1 MFAASNRLIMIK
13 LLADTETGDDGTVTL
28 DVGVDE
34 GVEKSLSLADHFQQ
48 AASGV
53 VVVLVL
59 LQMLGEVVDSLGE
72 NRNLHFGRTCVA
84 LVCGVLFDDGF
95 FFCFQH
101 SETPLEKNSMI
112 TEAPSRG

>member
-1 MFAASNRLIMIK
+1 MFAASKMIK

-28 DVGVDE
+28 DVGFDE
-34 GVEKSLSLADHFQQ
+34 VVEKTLSLTDHLEK

-59 LQMLGEVVDSLGE
+59 LQVLGEVVDSLGE
-72 NRNLHFGRTCVA
+72 DRDLHFGRTGVA
-84 LVCGVLFDDGF
+84 LVNGVLFDDGF